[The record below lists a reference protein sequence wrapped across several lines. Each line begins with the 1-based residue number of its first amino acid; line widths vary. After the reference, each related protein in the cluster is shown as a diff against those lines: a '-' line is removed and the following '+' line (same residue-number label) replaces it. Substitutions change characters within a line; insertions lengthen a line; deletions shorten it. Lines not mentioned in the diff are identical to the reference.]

1 MPLVLPGASQWSLR
15 RTSPSRATPSRLAR
29 GKNRSPVR
37 PCPLPGRPPCPSPPF
52 LDPPGCARHRPEATL
67 LYQLVERHYPEFH
80 KLRAEVGRPLPEYV
94 QEEFEAC
101 LKCGR
106 LEEDFLRVRCE

>member
-1 MPLVLPGASQWSLR
+1 MSFVARVR
-15 RTSPSRATPSRLAR
+15 RPRA
-29 GKNRSPVR
+29 
-37 PCPLPGRPPCPSPPF
+37 PPF